1 MTIVHKSKSSSNTR
15 LLNINPTRLIV
26 SSFAATILVGA
37 LLLTLPIATV
47 SGQSA
52 GFLKALFTST
62 SCVCVTGLIVEDTA
76 TFWSTFGK
84 WVIILLIQIGG
95 LGIVTITSF
104 FYSFL
109 RRKASL
115 KTLVIAQ
122 ESTANFSFNDVFTLV
137 RKIIAITFVTEA
149 IGAIILSWRFSLRYG
164 VFQGIAKGCFQ
175 AVSAYCNA
183 GFDLHGD
190 TIAPGMLAIG
200 ATDGKFS
207 SLIAWNN
214 DPIVILTTGFL
225 IIFGGLGFLVWSE
238 ILSFRKTG
246 KLNFHAK
253 VVLAMTG
260 ILLVGGT
267 LAFLATEWNNTLHPY
282 SLGSLPVWQRPVAA
296 FFQSVTPRTAGFNSI
311 DQASLYDTSKFI
323 TVVLMFIGAAP
334 GSTGGGVKITTFAVI
349 VATILSDVMGH
360 DEILLSRHRLSR
372 ETFTRALAV
381 LGLGLMIVVTATM
394 TMGYIEVQAL
404 EAGKFSFLDLV
415 FEATSAFG
423 TVGLTS
429 AGTPGLHPG
438 SWMVLIP
445 AMYLGRVGPASF
457 AISLAMRSIK
467 KRDIVHPEG
476 KLLIG

>member
-1 MTIVHKSKSSSNTR
+1 MTIVNKTKTTPTSR
-15 LLNINPTRLIV
+15 LININPTRLIV
-26 SSFAATILVGA
+26 SSFAAVILLGA
-37 LLLTLPIATV
+37 VLLTLPIATV

-62 SCVCVTGLIVEDTA
+62 SCVCVTGLVVEDTA
-76 TFWSTFGK
+76 TFWSAFGK

-109 RRKASL
+109 RRKATL

-122 ESTANFSFNDVFTLV
+122 ESTASFSFNDVMILV
-137 RKIIAITFVTEA
+137 RKIILITLTTEA
-149 IGAIILSWRFSLRYG
+149 IGAVILSWRFIQRYG
-164 VFQGIAKGCFQ
+164 VFTGIAKGCFQ

-200 ATDGKFS
+200 ATDGKYS

-214 DPIVILTTGFL
+214 DPVVILTTGFL
-225 IIFGGLGFLVWSE
+225 IIFGGLGFLVWNE
-238 ILSFRKTG
+238 ILMNRKTR
-246 KLNFHAK
+246 KLSFHAK

-260 ILLVGGT
+260 LLLAVGT
-267 LAFLATEWNNTLHPY
+267 VAFLATEWSNTRNPY

-296 FFQSVTPRTAGFNSI
+296 FFQAVTPRTAGFNSI
-311 DQASLYDTSKFI
+311 DQASLHDTSKFI
-323 TVVLMFIGAAP
+323 TILLMFIGAAP
-334 GSTGGGVKITTFAVI
+334 GSTGGGIKVTTFAVF
-349 VATILSDVMGH
+349 VATILSDITNH
-360 DEILLSRHRLSR
+360 DEILLSRHRISR

-381 LGLGLMIVVTATM
+381 LGLGLMIVLSATM
-394 TMGYIEVQAL
+394 VLGYIEVQAL
-404 EAGKFSFLDLV
+404 DAGKISFLDLF
-415 FEATSAFG
+415 FEATSAFA

-445 AMYLGRVGPASF
+445 AMYLGRVGPAAF
-457 AISLAMRSIK
+457 AISLAMRSAK

-476 KLLIG
+476 KILVG